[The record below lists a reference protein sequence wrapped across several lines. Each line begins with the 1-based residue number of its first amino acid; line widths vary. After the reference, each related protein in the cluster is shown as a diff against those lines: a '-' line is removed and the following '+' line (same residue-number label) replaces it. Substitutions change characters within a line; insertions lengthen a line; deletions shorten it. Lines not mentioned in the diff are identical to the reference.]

1 MTDRYNLSAEDAVGF
16 SDLLNPP
23 VDQPEKWTQGRR
35 PDQINMIVVHCSAT
49 PAHMDIGKDEINK
62 WHTAQGWIGIGYHY
76 VIRRDGSID
85 LGRPLARP
93 GAHVE
98 GHNKYSIGVCLVG
111 GVDKGGPTGKP
122 EDNFTPMQKAT
133 LLVLLYQLRNLFPD
147 TRICGH
153 RDLQPKKACPSF
165 DVGRWLLAQEFNPE
179 RRCTT

>member
-1 MTDRYNLSAEDAVGF
+1 M
-16 SDLLNPP
+16 
-23 VDQPEKWTQGRR
+23 RR
-35 PDQINMIVVHCSAT
+35 IDTLIIHCSYT
-49 PAHMDIGKDEINK
+49 PPSMDIGAAEIRGWHVDDNK
-62 WHTAQGWIGIGYHY
+62 WSDIGYHY